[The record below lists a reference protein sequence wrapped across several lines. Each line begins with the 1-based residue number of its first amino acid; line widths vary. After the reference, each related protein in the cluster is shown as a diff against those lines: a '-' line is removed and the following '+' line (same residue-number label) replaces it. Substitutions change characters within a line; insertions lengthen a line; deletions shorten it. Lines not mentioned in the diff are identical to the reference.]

1 MPVKLKNLIFL
12 GFWLLPY
19 SLCFGKE
26 LFITREGSIEFFST
40 TPIEDI
46 KAVNNQVSCVLNK
59 TTGDFAFQ
67 VPIKGFAFKNALMQE
82 HFNENYLESDLYPK
96 SVFKGKIK
104 DWKDLEISD
113 KELDITVEGELTIHG
128 GKRSII
134 ESAKIWN
141 TEDKITG
148 ECKFDITVADYNI
161 KIPRIVRENIAKI
174 IEVSVGVS
182 LKKK

>member
-1 MPVKLKNLIFL
+1 
-12 GFWLLPY
+12 
-19 SLCFGKE
+19 
-26 LFITREGSIEFFST
+26 
-40 TPIEDI
+40 
-46 KAVNNQVSCVLNK
+46 
-59 TTGDFAFQ
+59 
-67 VPIKGFAFKNALMQE
+67 MQE

-128 GKRSII
+128 VKRNII

-141 TEDKITG
+141 AEDKITG
-148 ECKFDITVADYNI
+148 ECKFNIAVADYNI

-174 IEVSVGVS
+174 IEVSVSVS
-182 LKKK
+182 LKRK

>member
-12 GFWLLPY
+12 SFWLIPY

-113 KELDITVEGELTIHG
+113 KELDITIEGELTIHG
-128 GKRSII
+128 VKRNII

-141 TEDKITG
+141 AEDKITG
-148 ECKFDITVADYNI
+148 ECKFNIAVADYNI

-174 IEVSVGVS
+174 IEVSVSVS
-182 LKKK
+182 LKRK